1 MFCDI
6 NIIVCALYST
16 LQTCC
21 PIFKVNEWVSQS
33 QEMLLFYFRQ
43 WFTQS
48 VVLLLDWSAPL
59 TNDTSYYMHAYPSIC
74 RSRQKT
80 QIDSPDVSEEEVHL
94 QKVLLFPSSIYMLYS
109 EGIYWVSHCR
119 TMNEWINVISISVL
133 RINSHFLLHLLCKKF
148 ACKLDYSLLYL
159 SVLYS
164 IQGNKQIVPPN
175 IIADTRRRKWHSLL
189 SFYGDSLY
197 VYRGPN
203 RVGPLQKKKPQFSF
217 LLLIFIGRERRTA
230 AFFLKQTMATV

>member
-1 MFCDI
+1 MKRKYICKRCFFSPHPFI
-6 NIIVCALYST
+6 
-16 LQTCC
+16 CC
-21 PIFKVNEWVSQS
+21 TVKEFIEC
-33 QEMLLFYFRQ
+33 RIAGQ
-43 WFTQS
+43 W
-48 VVLLLDWSAPL
+48 
-59 TNDTSYYMHAYPSIC
+59 
-74 RSRQKT
+74 
-80 QIDSPDVSEEEVHL
+80 
-94 QKVLLFPSSIYMLYS
+94 
-109 EGIYWVSHCR
+109 
-119 TMNEWINVISISVL
+119 MNEWINVISISVF
-133 RINSHFLLHLLCKKF
+133 RINSRFLLHLLCKKF